1 MARARAAPAAAHN
14 DNVDGSPWQPSAQQ
28 LRRGVARD
36 DGDWFAAMAGELRKS
51 LNDTRF
57 GKRAM
62 PQDAMKARNLLRH
75 ILTREKL
82 RDGLILVLGGR
93 LYSTQ
98 QYLHAD
104 KAKKHLLLLAA
115 IQRRFGRLPNVFMIH
130 ETSSA
135 GICYYDK
142 RLQMIPTTVIA
153 KRGGYQ
159 DCGILVPNP
168 YFGRGDVGTSWA
180 ATIAELQDAAKA
192 VKERIRARFL
202 ARRRRQPRAQSERTV
217 SV

>member
-1 MARARAAPAAAHN
+1 MRPLMGLRVLRAAPSSTHHTDHRQWQGQKQRRQRRQVDA
-14 DNVDGSPWQPSAQQ
+14 VDGSPWQPSAQQ

-62 PQDAMKARNLLRH
+62 PGSMKARNLLRH

-82 RDGLILVLGGR
+82 QDGLILVLGGR

-130 ETSSA
+130 ETCSA

-153 KRGGYQ
+153 KGAVIKIAASWSRTRTSGGATSARA
-159 DCGILVPNP
+159 GRRPSPNSRTP
-168 YFGRGDVGTSWA
+168 
-180 ATIAELQDAAKA
+180 
-192 VKERIRARFL
+192 
-202 ARRRRQPRAQSERTV
+202 RRP
-217 SV
+217 

>member
-1 MARARAAPAAAHN
+1 MRALVVLLLAAVKANEKTHLRIRKGSPGSGAQVDA
-14 DNVDGSPWQPSAQQ
+14 VDGSPWQPSAQQ
-28 LRRGVARD
+28 LKRGVPRD

-93 LYSTQ
+93 LYSTH

-135 GICYYDK
+135 GICYYLCGNQPVC
-142 RLQMIPTTVIA
+142 RVHAIILHEVI
-153 KRGGYQ
+153 
-159 DCGILVPNP
+159 
-168 YFGRGDVGTSWA
+168 S
-180 ATIAELQDAAKA
+180 
-192 VKERIRARFL
+192 
-202 ARRRRQPRAQSERTV
+202 RR
-217 SV
+217 

>member
-1 MARARAAPAAAHN
+1 MRPLMGLRAFFVLLLAARTTRTTASGKGKSSAGSGAQVDA
-14 DNVDGSPWQPSAQQ
+14 VDGSPWQPSAQQ

-93 LYSTQ
+93 LYST
-98 QYLHAD
+98 
-104 KAKKHLLLLAA
+104 
-115 IQRRFGRLPNVFMIH
+115 
-130 ETSSA
+130 
-135 GICYYDK
+135 
-142 RLQMIPTTVIA
+142 
-153 KRGGYQ
+153 
-159 DCGILVPNP
+159 
-168 YFGRGDVGTSWA
+168 
-180 ATIAELQDAAKA
+180 
-192 VKERIRARFL
+192 
-202 ARRRRQPRAQSERTV
+202 
-217 SV
+217 